1 MRHFRDE
8 VAVTQNTVI
17 DGHAYRGDGLDSL
30 GKRLVRQT
38 LVHYFEYTMALDRLL
53 AKPLPSKHMDLRCL
67 LMLGMSAID
76 HLRQPK
82 HTSVNAAVETTSL
95 LGKEWARGFINGVL
109 RTFIRQRKEI
119 RSDCLGS
126 ETASLNHPNWLI
138 RALKKDWPDQA
149 DSIFSANLTPPPMTL
164 RVNQLLISR
173 DDYVDLLREKDLD
186 HSLSQR
192 APGAIR
198 LKNAVPVRELPGFDN
213 GWVSV
218 QDESAQLASL
228 ILAPTSRE
236 SILDACAAPG
246 GKTSHILELAP
257 GADLT
262 AIDIDSDR
270 CNRIRDNLQRLN
282 VDAKIVCQD
291 LVQYATKAPKFD
303 AVLLDAPCSGTGVIR
318 RRPDIK
324 LLRNAPDIDK
334 LSDLQKSL
342 LRAAWALVKPGGRL
356 LYATCSILRRENDA
370 VISHF
375 LSETTD
381 AKPATISLPE
391 SISLGIGLQY
401 LPQADEQDGFFYS
414 LLNKES
420 RAR

>member
-1 MRHFRDE
+1 MQIPPRFATE
-8 VAVTQNTVI
+8 
-17 DGHAYRGDGLDSL
+17 
-30 GKRLVRQT
+30 
-38 LVHYFEYTMALDRLL
+38 
-53 AKPLPSKHMDLRCL
+53 
-67 LMLGMSAID
+67 
-76 HLRQPK
+76 
-82 HTSVNAAVETTSL
+82 HTSVNAAVETASL
-95 LGKEWARGFINGVL
+95 LGKEWTKGLINGVL

-119 RSDCLGS
+119 RSDCLES
-126 ETASLNHPNWLI
+126 ETAALNHPYWLI

-149 DSIFSANLTPPPMTL
+149 DSIFSTNLTPPPMTL
-164 RVNQLLISR
+164 RVNQLLVSR
-173 DDYVDLLREKDLD
+173 DDYTGLLKEKGLD

-198 LKNAVPVRELPGFDN
+198 LKNAVPVRELPGFTS

-228 ILAPTSRE
+228 ILAPTSE
-236 SILDACAAPG
+236 ELILDACAAPG
-246 GKTSHILELAP
+246 GKTGHILELAP

-270 CNRIRDNLQRLN
+270 CRRISDNLQRLN

-291 LVQYATKAPKFD
+291 LVQYATEGHKFD

-318 RRPDIK
+318 RHPDIK
-324 LLRNAPDIDK
+324 LLRNAADIDK
-334 LSDLQKSL
+334 LSALQKSL
-342 LRAAWALVKPGGRL
+342 LRAAWKLVKPGGRL

-381 AKPATISLPE
+381 AKAATISLPE
-391 SISLGIGLQY
+391 SISLGTGLQY
-401 LPQADEQDGFFYS
+401 LPQTAKQDGFFYS

-420 RAR
+420 LAQ